1 MDIPVQFGAR
11 ILSPD
16 TVQTL
21 TLPSSK
27 PYTSMRMISGLL
39 VAIFF
44 LFAGPA
50 QAQQTIGYVDSE
62 YILDKTPEY
71 ATVQQQL
78 DRLASDWQSE
88 LDEKRR
94 DLDTRFQEYQD
105 RELLYTNEE
114 RQRRRQD
121 IVRAEEELERLR
133 VKYFGPEGD
142 IFLQQ
147 EQLMRPLQERILAA
161 IEEVATAEGYDYV
174 FDIAGEFLFMYR
186 REQYN
191 LSDLVLRELGID
203 IESTQSRNN

>member
-1 MDIPVQFGAR
+1 MRV
-11 ILSPD
+11 
-16 TVQTL
+16 TL
-21 TLPSSK
+21 FSLL
-27 PYTSMRMISGLL
+27 LL
-39 VAIFF
+39 VTVGVIDAR
-44 LFAGPA
+44 
-50 QAQQTIGYVDSE
+50 AQQTIGYIDSD
-62 YILDKTPEY
+62 YILERTPEF

-78 DRLASDWQSE
+78 DRLASEWQKE
-88 LDEKRR
+88 LDDMRR
-94 DLDTRFQEYQD
+94 DLDNRFREYQD

-114 RQRRRQD
+114 RQRRRQE
-121 IVRAEEELERLR
+121 IVRAEDELERLR

-174 FDIAGEFLFMYR
+174 FDTAGEFLFMFR

-203 IESTQSRNN
+203 VESTQGRNN